1 VVLINVLLS
10 IKPKYVEEIKNG
22 NKKYEFR
29 KSLCSAKNRKKLEKI
44 FIYSSAP
51 VQKIVA
57 RFIIEEIL
65 EDHPKS
71 LWNKCKD
78 ESGIDQVE
86 FFKYFKDKNSGLA
99 IKISELKFFR
109 EPIKPE
115 EFIPNFNPPQSFC
128 YVDDIENIKRLTT
141 FL

>member
-1 VVLINVLLS
+1 MNVLLS

-22 NKKYEFR
+22 NKRYEFR
-29 KSLCSAKNRKKLEKI
+29 KSLCSAKNRDKLEKI

-57 RFIIEEIL
+57 RFFVKEIL
-65 EDHPKS
+65 EDHPTN

-78 ESGIDQVE
+78 ESGIEQAD

-99 IKISELKFFR
+99 IKISELKFFS
-109 EPIKPE
+109 EPIEPKNI
-115 EFIPNFNPPQSFC
+115 FPNFSPPQSFC
-128 YVDDIENIKRLTT
+128 YVSDIENVNHITNYL
-141 FL
+141 

>member
-1 VVLINVLLS
+1 MNVLLS

-22 NKKYEFR
+22 NKRYEFR
-29 KSLCSAKNRKKLEKI
+29 KSLCSAKNRDKLEKI

-57 RFIIEEIL
+57 RFFVEKIL
-65 EDHPKS
+65 EDHPKN

-78 ESGIDQVE
+78 ESGIEQDD

-109 EPIKPE
+109 KPIEPKKV
-115 EFIPNFNPPQSFC
+115 FPNFSPPQSFC
-128 YVDDIENIKRLTT
+128 YVCDIENVKQITNYL
-141 FL
+141 

>member
-1 VVLINVLLS
+1 MNVLLS

-22 NKKYEFR
+22 NKRYEFR
-29 KSLCSAKNRKKLEKI
+29 KSLCSSKNRDKLEKI

-57 RFIIEEIL
+57 RFFVEEIL
-65 EDHPKS
+65 EDHPKN

-78 ESGIDQVE
+78 ESGIEQVD

-109 EPIKPE
+109 KPIEPTKI
-115 EFIPNFNPPQSFC
+115 IPNLSPPQSFC
-128 YVDDIENIKRLTT
+128 YVGDIENAKQITNYL
-141 FL
+141 

>member
-1 VVLINVLLS
+1 MNVLLS

-22 NKKYEFR
+22 NKRYEFR
-29 KSLCSAKNRKKLEKI
+29 KSLCSAKNRDKLEYI

-57 RFIIEEIL
+57 RFFVEEIL
-65 EDHPKS
+65 EDHPKN

-78 ESGIDQVE
+78 ESGIEQVD

-109 EPIKPE
+109 EPIEPKNI
-115 EFIPNFNPPQSFC
+115 FPNFSPPQSFC
-128 YVDDIENIKRLTT
+128 YVGDIENIKHITNYL
-141 FL
+141 